1 MELSFIN
8 ISDINI
14 AYVEKNPAAA
24 ETIFFIHGNSGS
36 SKTWSRQLQDE
47 LFKDYRLIAIDL
59 PGHGESS
66 KAANPKHTYSPI
78 ITAKILAEALQR
90 LAENKPYF
98 LVGFSYGTNVIAE
111 MLPFINQPLGIVL
124 SGACVVGTGFGAD
137 KVIINFESI
146 FLQQTVE
153 KIAAKE
159 FLIKQLYNKNDLTLY
174 LEDYYRTDPF
184 FRTALLNNAN
194 EGKVS
199 DEIKILREYPY
210 KLLAIA
216 GDGDR
221 LVNNQYMEHT
231 GIRLWNHKIYRI
243 EKAGH
248 FVLSDQ
254 PEQFNLLL
262 YEYISERIT
271 GASL

>member
-1 MELSFIN
+1 MEHKYIN
-8 ISDINI
+8 INDIRL
-14 AYVEKNPAAA
+14 AYFEKNNQAKYS
-24 ETIFFIHGNSGS
+24 IFFIHGNSGS
-36 SKTWSRQLQDE
+36 FKTWSRQLQDE

-78 ITAKILAEALQR
+78 ITAKILAEALQK

-98 LVGFSYGTNVIAE
+98 LVGFSYGTNLIAE
-111 MLPFINQPLGIVL
+111 MLPFINPPLGIVL
-124 SGACVVGTGFGAD
+124 SGACVVGTGYAAD

-153 KIAAKE
+153 KTGVEK
-159 FLIKQLYNKNDLTLY
+159 FLIEQLYDKNDLTLY

-184 FRTALLNNAN
+184 FRTALLDNASKGN
-194 EGKVS
+194 VS
-199 DEIKILREYPY
+199 DEIKILQEYPY

-221 LVNNQYMEHT
+221 LVNNQYIEDT
-231 GIRLWNHKIYRI
+231 GIRLWDHKTYRI
-243 EKAGH
+243 ENAGH
-248 FVLSDQ
+248 FVSSDQ
-254 PEQFNLLL
+254 PEKFNLLL

-271 GASL
+271 GAFL